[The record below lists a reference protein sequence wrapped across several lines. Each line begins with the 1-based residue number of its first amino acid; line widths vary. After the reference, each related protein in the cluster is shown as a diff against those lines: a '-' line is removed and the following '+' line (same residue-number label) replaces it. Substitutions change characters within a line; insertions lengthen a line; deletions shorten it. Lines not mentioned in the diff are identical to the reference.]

1 MGMGG
6 ESWSRRLASECKEIV
21 YDLVGEDEVFEMY
34 KGKDFGKTLCKA
46 SGHCSGKAPG
56 AKKKEKKK
64 EDKKSEK
71 KTEKKAKKEVDP
83 TKDPITLQQYVKNL
97 SSRGIAEKD
106 SIFYLIDIT
115 TKKFPQKTWDDALIK
130 LSEKLSASATKSSDE
145 L

>member
-1 MGMGG
+1 MGGG
-6 ESWSRRLASECKEIV
+6 ESWPRRLASECREIV

-34 KGKDFGKTLCKA
+34 KGKDFGKSLCKA
-46 SGHCSGKAPG
+46 SGHCSGKAPE
-56 AKKKEKKK
+56 AK
-64 EDKKSEK
+64 K

-83 TKDPITLQQYVKNL
+83 TKDPITLQQYLKNL

-106 SIFYLIDIT
+106 NIFFLIDIM

-130 LSEKLSASATKSSDE
+130 LSEKLSASATKSSGE